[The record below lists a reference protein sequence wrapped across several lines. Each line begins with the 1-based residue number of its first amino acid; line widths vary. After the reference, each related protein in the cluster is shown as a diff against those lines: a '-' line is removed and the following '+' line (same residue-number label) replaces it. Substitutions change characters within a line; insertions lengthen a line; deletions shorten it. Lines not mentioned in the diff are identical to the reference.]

1 MNKADLVKKVAE
13 GAGVDQTQAAAAID
27 TLTDAVGEALASG
40 DQVSLPGLGIFEARA
55 RAARE
60 GRNPQTGETMQI
72 AATTVPAFKPAA
84 ALKRKVAGS

>member
-1 MNKADLVKKVAE
+1 MNKADLVKKVADA
-13 GAGVDQTQAAAAID
+13 AGLDQAQAGAAID
-27 TLTDAVGEALASG
+27 ALTETVGDALSSG

-60 GRNPQTGETMQI
+60 GRNPQTGETMAI

-84 ALKRKVAGS
+84 ALKRKVAGN

>member
-1 MNKADLVKKVAE
+1 MNKADLVKQVAE
-13 GAGVDQTQAAAAID
+13 TSGLDQASASAAID
-27 TLTDAVGEALASG
+27 ALTEVVGSALASG
-40 DQVSLPGLGIFEARA
+40 DQVALPGLGIFEARA

-60 GRNPQTGETMQI
+60 GRNPQTGATMQI